1 MRLHSLTL
9 EAFGPFPGREHI
21 DFDALDQGILLING
35 PTGSGKSSLL
45 DAIAFA
51 LFGDVPGARKSLRQS
66 LRSHHA
72 EPFAE
77 PRVELEFSVGRTR
90 WRVQRTPQWE
100 APKRRGTG
108 TTTRQASVLLSQWR
122 DNAWHLV
129 SQRIDEAAD
138 TMSDTLGMR
147 LEQFAQVVLLPQGE
161 FAQFL
166 RAKPEDRRVLLER
179 LFDVSRFDAVE
190 TWFTEAKNQRA
201 RERDASLERIRSHLT
216 IIDDALARLD
226 EPLQAPFDVS
236 VDASS
241 ADAVSPDVPEL
252 PERLRA
258 VVREVTER
266 RDALGHAARASEV
279 RARRASRA
287 ADDEA
292 ARTLL
297 RARAQEAADVIAE
310 WPADRLA
317 SVRRSLDDAASVAG
331 ALRLHARAGA
341 AAAAAERAVEAVTRA
356 ETALRERGVH
366 LPESGWPSPEL
377 TDGWFE
383 AVSDALRHAE
393 SSARDVASAQTREV
407 RAAAQLEDA
416 EARLAEAQAATT
428 RAEGA
433 VTRAGEQHD
442 QVATLVS
449 KLPDPSGAQA
459 ALARLRREAARR
471 PELAHALAKAEERE
485 TEAVRAHAAAER
497 EVLRLREARL
507 AGIAGELGAA
517 LAPDEPCPV
526 CGSATHPSP
535 ASPADDA
542 PGAERIEQAEQRAG
556 EADAARLRAGA
567 SAGAARERLR
577 HLDEAVTAHHD
588 ELRVAVESLAV
599 DLSTA
604 RAHDDPAQL
613 RHLNHVETTARRLGH
628 ADALRTWLS
637 TDDDDDAR
645 KHVAPAA
652 DVLGDNGAPAGDVQN
667 HDASLDD
674 GAPADDERNDDA
686 PAEDARAGMAL
697 ADAVTRALTDLTTTA
712 AALSAEATRARTA
725 LSSAEA
731 AHTKA
736 LSALSAAEERCV
748 GAQSAVGEARTAT
761 EHALGVLTTA
771 LQAVPSATLAA
782 LGVEWPPRSAASG
795 TGSYQSQQPSSP
807 AAGSTSPASLMP
819 AQRMEAVADKP
830 GVHADADVDQ
840 PCSSAPLE
848 PSLVAAALA
857 AVTERR
863 RLIDDV
869 ERAQRDAQ
877 HAEQTASSAAQAVAD
892 ELAVAGHDTIE
903 QARALALPEDERAR
917 LDATWND
924 AVRRVAVAQTSL
936 EDEQVRI
943 AAFTPAAD
951 PARLA
956 QRAEVLTRRAQEAT
970 TVAVKWQQT
979 QAVLDSVRH
988 QVADAVRTYL
998 PLAKRAAEMAELA
1011 ASFTGTGEN
1020 TRRMRLTSYVLAA
1033 HLETVTQMA
1042 NERLATMTDGRYQL
1056 RYTDER
1062 AKGNQRS
1069 GLGLLVVDA
1078 WTGRSRDTATLS
1090 GGEAFMASL
1099 ALALGLGDAVR
1110 ADSGGLELHT
1120 LFVDEGFGS
1129 LDQDTLEQVMEVLD
1143 SLREGGRLVG
1153 VVSHVTELR
1162 ARIPT
1167 HVEVVKTSEGS
1178 SVRTPSAPGHAA
1190 VPNAVST
1197 TP

>member
-1 MRLHSLTL
+1 M
-9 EAFGPFPGREHI
+9 
-21 DFDALDQGILLING
+21 
-35 PTGSGKSSLL
+35 
-45 DAIAFA
+45 
-51 LFGDVPGARKSLRQS
+51 
-66 LRSHHA
+66 
-72 EPFAE
+72 
-77 PRVELEFSVGRTR
+77 
-90 WRVQRTPQWE
+90 
-100 APKRRGTG
+100 
-108 TTTRQASVLLSQWR
+108 
-122 DNAWHLV
+122 
-129 SQRIDEAAD
+129 
-138 TMSDTLGMR
+138 
-147 LEQFAQVVLLPQGE
+147 
-161 FAQFL
+161 
-166 RAKPEDRRVLLER
+166 
-179 LFDVSRFDAVE
+179 
-190 TWFTEAKNQRA
+190 
-201 RERDASLERIRSHLT
+201 
-216 IIDDALARLD
+216 
-226 EPLQAPFDVS
+226 
-236 VDASS
+236 
-241 ADAVSPDVPEL
+241 
-252 PERLRA
+252 
-258 VVREVTER
+258 
-266 RDALGHAARASEV
+266 
-279 RARRASRA
+279 
-287 ADDEA
+287 
-292 ARTLL
+292 
-297 RARAQEAADVIAE
+297 
-310 WPADRLA
+310 
-317 SVRRSLDDAASVAG
+317 
-331 ALRLHARAGA
+331 
-341 AAAAAERAVEAVTRA
+341 
-356 ETALRERGVH
+356 
-366 LPESGWPSPEL
+366 
-377 TDGWFE
+377 
-383 AVSDALRHAE
+383 
-393 SSARDVASAQTREV
+393 
-407 RAAAQLEDA
+407 
-416 EARLAEAQAATT
+416 
-428 RAEGA
+428 
-433 VTRAGEQHD
+433 
-442 QVATLVS
+442 
-449 KLPDPSGAQA
+449 
-459 ALARLRREAARR
+459 
-471 PELAHALAKAEERE
+471 
-485 TEAVRAHAAAER
+485 
-497 EVLRLREARL
+497 
-507 AGIAGELGAA
+507 
-517 LAPDEPCPV
+517 

-542 PGAERIEQAEQRAG
+542 PGAEQIEQAEQRAG

-567 SAGAARERLR
+567 SASAARERLR

-588 ELRVAVESLAV
+588 ELRVAVEALAD

-613 RHLNHVETTARRLGH
+613 RHLDHVETTARRLGH
-628 ADALRTWLS
+628 ADALRTWLR

-645 KHVAPAA
+645 KDVVLAA
-652 DVLGDNGAPAGDVQN
+652 DVPGDNGTPAGDVQN
-667 HDASLDD
+667 HDASLDN
-674 GAPADDERNDDA
+674 GAQADDERNDDA
-686 PAEDARAGMAL
+686 PAEDARAGEAL

-712 AALSAEATRARTA
+712 AALSAEATQARAA

-731 AHTKA
+731 AHTKE
-736 LSALSAAEERCV
+736 LSALSAAEERSV

-761 EHALGVLTTA
+761 EHALGVLNTA

-782 LGVEWPPRSAASG
+782 LGVEWAPRSAASG

-807 AAGSTSPASLMP
+807 AAVSTPPGSLMS
-819 AQRMEAVADKP
+819 AQRMEAVADGLGARAEEAK
-830 GVHADADVDQ
+830 DQ
-840 PCSSAPLE
+840 PGSPAPLE

-877 HAEQTASSAAQAVAD
+877 HAEQAASSAAQAVAD

-924 AVRRVAVAQTSL
+924 AVRRVAAAQTSL

-988 QVADAVRTYL
+988 KVADAVRTYL
-998 PLAKRAAEMAELA
+998 PMAERAAETAELA

-1090 GGEAFMASL
+1090 GGEAFMTSL

-1178 SVRTPSAPGHAA
+1178 SVRTTSAPGHAA